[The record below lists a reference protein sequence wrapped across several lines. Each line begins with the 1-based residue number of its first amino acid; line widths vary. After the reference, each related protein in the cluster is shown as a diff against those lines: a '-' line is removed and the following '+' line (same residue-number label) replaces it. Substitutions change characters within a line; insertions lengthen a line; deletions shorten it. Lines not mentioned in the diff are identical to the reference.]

1 MEVKK
6 ADTVIPVDGSGAG
19 GERKHPEGQLRRG
32 GSGGD
37 ADAGRQ
43 PGATRSITDK
53 VTVMGIPAGM
63 LTPEV
68 HQAIDTLMEKTER
81 LSQALEWTRDQG
93 ANLQKLADSHGFL
106 PVLNRRAF
114 VRELGK
120 VLAQSEH
127 LAAPASLLR
136 LHVTNGAAIRR
147 EHGRRALDQALV
159 QVCAALAEKL
169 HSTDIVGSLGG
180 DDFGVVFLAAN
191 VEGAVAKGAALARTV
206 RGRPFHWQ
214 GEDIFLDVA
223 SAARGLEPGA
233 DAEEILAAADQDLV
247 AQEERS

>member
-6 ADTVIPVDGSGAG
+6 ADTVTPVDGSGAG